1 MPGPIGMV
9 HDKYLRRF
17 LETAKNRII
26 EEIRQM
32 PALCADGYIRTVSL
46 CIKLYPQISD
56 KVVVI
61 GFIQHLQKL
70 DGMEAEALTGIN
82 PSALNKVTHHY
93 LITD

>member
-1 MPGPIGMV
+1 MIALSTKKVGEIIHANDEIYRILGYKRKNLIGKNINVIMPGPIGMV

-46 CIKLYPQISD
+46 CIKLYP
-56 KVVVI
+56 
-61 GFIQHLQKL
+61 
-70 DGMEAEALTGIN
+70 
-82 PSALNKVTHHY
+82 
-93 LITD
+93 